1 MYLTDGLSNRTGLN
15 LCTERLGQHHILFSQ
30 VAWVSVTFAY
40 PVSPLSCNSVG
51 GGLYTMVTGR
61 VSTLQL
67 VPFEFHCWLGLQTK
81 GKHRYAE
88 LLLAT
93 SRPIVHR
100 DGV

>member
-1 MYLTDGLSNRTGLN
+1 M
-15 LCTERLGQHHILFSQ
+15 
-30 VAWVSVTFAY
+30 SVTFAC
-40 PVSPLSCNSVG
+40 PVSPLSCNGVG
-51 GGLYTMVTGR
+51 GGGGVLYTMVTGR

-67 VPFEFHCWLGLQTK
+67 VPFEFHSWLGLQTK

-93 SRPIVHR
+93 SWPIVHR